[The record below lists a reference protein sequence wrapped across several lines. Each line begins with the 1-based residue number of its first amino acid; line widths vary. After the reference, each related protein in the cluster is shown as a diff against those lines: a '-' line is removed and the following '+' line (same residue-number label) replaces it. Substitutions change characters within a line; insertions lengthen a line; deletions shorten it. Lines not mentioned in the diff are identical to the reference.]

1 MGQDIGN
8 AVTVFSSCFDSVIC
22 ELRSGKELAPRLFLW
37 IKMSEQESP
46 KPDLQLT
53 FGPLEPAA
61 VGALGELPMGKVL
74 HAPPSGDDRGVVD
87 VFHQKVAKSF
97 GEIQIFF
104 GKEIEA
110 FDRFLAKRRC
120 ILHIPLVHFEHCAI
134 DRGHLPAPIDHFV
147 HILIDHLHGLSGVRH
162 GIRPFL
168 NHPEDRDVSIDY
180 PGVIF
185 ADISEETA
193 PAYEQYQEC
202 Q

>member
-1 MGQDIGN
+1 RECPGQ
-8 AVTVFSSCFDSVIC
+8 
-22 ELRSGKELAPRLFLW
+22 EFLW
-37 IKMSEQESP
+37 IKMSKQESP
-46 KPDLQLT
+46 KSDLQLAL
-53 FGPLEPAA
+53 FGPLEPAGA
-61 VGALGELPMGKVL
+61 VGASGELPMGKVL
-74 HAPPSGDDRGVVD
+74 HAPPGGDDRGVVD

-104 GKEIEA
+104 GTEIEA
-110 FDRFLAKRRC
+110 FDRLLAKRRC